1 MNVSSRK
8 GFLNSTISVDS
19 LIQNRGSLSGCQP
32 LDKEL
37 QATNDCR
44 GGTKNNIQL
53 PRPFERINCNEPNVI
68 IVLGHFVKV
77 ILVSINNKCTKGL
90 VLPAR
95 GTVRVS

>member
-44 GGTKNNIQL
+44 GGTKKITFNY
-53 PRPFERINCNEPNVI
+53 
-68 IVLGHFVKV
+68 
-77 ILVSINNKCTKGL
+77 L
-90 VLPAR
+90 VLLKESI
-95 GTVRVS
+95 VMSQM